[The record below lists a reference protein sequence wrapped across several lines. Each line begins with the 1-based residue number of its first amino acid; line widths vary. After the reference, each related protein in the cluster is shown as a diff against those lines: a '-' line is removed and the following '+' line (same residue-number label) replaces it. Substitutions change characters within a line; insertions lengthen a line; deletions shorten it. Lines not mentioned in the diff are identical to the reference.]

1 MPYWWI
7 DRQVIEPTE
16 RDQGIYSIVITDPE
30 NSHKRTLDLSG
41 EGLSVPGLINT
52 SGPEFHS
59 ALIGHLK
66 NNEQQRGLL
75 SRVKRSSSAACMETG
90 SFWSQNNNKNNNK
103 KKSRFCWFQLNPQ
116 GRFLFLLQKM
126 CQHIPKKTSKY
137 KPFLSVRTEYWR
149 SVFTQQHSPPDKA
162 VPESGI
168 FIFSPLHVCVTNLSK
183 AEPCSCLWWD
193 IKSGVERFHTRR

>member
-52 SGPEFHS
+52 SCPEFHS
-59 ALIGHLK
+59 ALIDHLK

-75 SRVKRSSSAACMETG
+75 SRVKRSSSAACTETG
-90 SFWSQNNNKNNNK
+90 SFWSQNNNKNNNNK
-103 KKSRFCWFQLNPQ
+103 KK
-116 GRFLFLLQKM
+116 
-126 CQHIPKKTSKY
+126 
-137 KPFLSVRTEYWR
+137 
-149 SVFTQQHSPPDKA
+149 
-162 VPESGI
+162 
-168 FIFSPLHVCVTNLSK
+168 
-183 AEPCSCLWWD
+183 
-193 IKSGVERFHTRR
+193 

>member
-59 ALIGHLK
+59 ALIDHLK

-90 SFWSQNNNKNNNK
+90 SFWSQNNNKNNK
-103 KKSRFCWFQLNPQ
+103 KKKKVDFVGFNWIRRVDFFSCCRKCVNISQRKAQSTSLSSQFAPNIGALFSRSNIP
-116 GRFLFLLQKM
+116 LLTKLCQKVA
-126 CQHIPKKTSKY
+126 Y
-137 KPFLSVRTEYWR
+137 LY
-149 SVFTQQHSPPDKA
+149 
-162 VPESGI
+162 
-168 FIFSPLHVCVTNLSK
+168 
-183 AEPCSCLWWD
+183 
-193 IKSGVERFHTRR
+193 FHHCMFV